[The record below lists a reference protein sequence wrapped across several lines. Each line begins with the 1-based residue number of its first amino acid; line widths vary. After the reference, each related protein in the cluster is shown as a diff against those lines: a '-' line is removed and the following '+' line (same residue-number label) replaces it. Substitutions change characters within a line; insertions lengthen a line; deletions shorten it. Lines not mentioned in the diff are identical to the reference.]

1 VSGRSSAPRLPF
13 HPAADVEAAK
23 EAEYLR
29 EQDPRVA
36 LVFEVALAKAL
47 TSVHRFPHIGPVIW
61 RQDGYEV
68 RQKRLLHRLRYS
80 LIYAIVNGE
89 VRVVAVAHHSRLP
102 GYWVERLATL

>member
-1 VSGRSSAPRLPF
+1 MSGRSSAPEPLFLPE
-13 HPAADVEAAK
+13 ADVEAAK

-36 LVFEVALAKAL
+36 LVFEVALAKAVA
-47 TSVHRFPHIGPVIW
+47 SVLRFPHIGPVIW

-80 LIYAIVNGE
+80 LIYAIVSGE
-89 VRVVAVAHHSRLP
+89 VRIVAVAHHSRMP
-102 GYWVERLATL
+102 GYWGERLATL